1 MGFDSLKS
9 TLAELISYSRGRA
22 PLLQKRVAP
31 DNVWR
36 IPDLTSSYAESRA
49 PSLAQQMEKNE
60 TTGPD
65 GERVMTAEEMPMGGG
80 EEQHGWWDG
89 RLEKL
94 QIQDREARL

>member
-1 MGFDSLKS
+1 
-9 TLAELISYSRGRA
+9 
-22 PLLQKRVAP
+22 
-31 DNVWR
+31 
-36 IPDLTSSYAESRA
+36 
-49 PSLAQQMEKNE
+49 MEKNE